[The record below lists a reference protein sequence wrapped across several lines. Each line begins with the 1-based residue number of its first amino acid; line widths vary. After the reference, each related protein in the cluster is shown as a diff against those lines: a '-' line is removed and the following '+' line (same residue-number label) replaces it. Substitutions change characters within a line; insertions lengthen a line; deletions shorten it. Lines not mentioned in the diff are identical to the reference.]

1 MHVIIALYKYM
12 FWGGLQKDTL
22 RLAEE
27 LHSRGHRVTVFT
39 TDWQNPPDFINVEQ
53 VKVCGFSNV
62 ARMRAFSNA
71 WLARLAKGGF
81 DVSVA
86 MERVPG
92 ADFYFAADSCM
103 KTYYERKY
111 PKWLLRIH
119 PRYRYILDTERK
131 VCGKDSRTIIWNISP
146 FQKEEF
152 QREYNTPDKHLFAL
166 PPGMNPKCLRPA
178 SEEEVVSVRNA
189 TRKELNIPQD
199 AIILV
204 IVGSNIMRKGI
215 DRMFRAATALPDKWQ
230 GKVMLLLVG
239 NINQNEIAKIAKQN
253 ALEGKYTLTGPRQDV
268 EKLLLA
274 SDMMVHPAREEGTGT
289 VLVEG
294 IASGIPVICTGCCG
308 FSPIVNE
315 AAGLVVPE
323 PFEQESLDAMLA
335 NALDNLAKLS
345 EATREY
351 AKSHDFTSRQKVMV
365 DCIEAH

>member
-1 MHVIIALYKYM
+1 MQILISLYKYM

-27 LHSRGHRVTVFT
+27 LHSRGHRVTMFT
-39 TDWQNPPDFINVEQ
+39 TDWPNPPEFINVEQ

-62 ARMRAFSNA
+62 ARMRAFSDA

-131 VCGKDSRTIIWNISP
+131 VCGKDSRTVIWHISP

-152 QREYNTPDKHLFAL
+152 QREYDTPDEHLFAL
-166 PPGMNPKCLRPA
+166 PPGMNPKCVRPA
-178 SEEEVVSVRNA
+178 SQAEVAAIRDA
-189 TRKELNIPQD
+189 IRKELNIPQD
-199 AIILV
+199 AIVLV

-215 DRMFRAATALPDKWQ
+215 DRMFKAATTLPDKWRE
-230 GKVMLLLVG
+230 KVELLLVG
-239 NINQNEIAKIAKQN
+239 NLNNNDIEKIARQN
-253 ALEGKYTLTGPRQDV
+253 SLENRYVLTGARQDV

-323 PFEQESLDAMLA
+323 PFEQESLNTMLA
-335 NALDNLAKLS
+335 NALDNLAKLTDV
-345 EATREY
+345 TREY
-351 AKSHDFTSRQKVMV
+351 AKNHDFTSRQKVMV
-365 DCIEAH
+365 DCIEGH